1 MSSKKETT
9 KKETLKHSS
18 EKKEKS
24 ISKKP
29 DKNKK
34 VELKMDKKTEQ
45 LIENAKESL
54 EKMQHHLNTTALTLP
69 SLVLTRV
76 TEVNEIN
83 GILENK
89 FEMDLELI
97 GMLEEFF
104 ERLVY
109 LLNLRSSFDKK
120 LHQTYKQIKRLKQSI
135 TIGEFKGNLQ
145 LLGITL
151 IEMEQIIK
159 NYQEMYMNLF
169 NEQALLQ
176 FQLMEQLMMF
186 REKDTPSFYSLFEE
200 SLKTFTAINEEL
212 SDLKE

>member
-1 MSSKKETT
+1 MSPKKNTNSKK
-9 KKETLKHSS
+9 LV
-18 EKKEKS
+18 
-24 ISKKP
+24 
-29 DKNKK
+29 KNKQE
-34 VELKMDKKTEQ
+34 VSLDKKTKE

-97 GMLEEFF
+97 EMLEEFF

-151 IEMEQIIK
+151 VEMEQIIK
-159 NYQEMYMNLF
+159 NYQEMYTNLF
-169 NEQALLQ
+169 TEQALLQ

-186 REKDTPSFYSLFEE
+186 RDKDTASFYTLFEE
-200 SLKTFTAINEEL
+200 SLKTFTAINEKI

>member
-1 MSSKKETT
+1 MNSKKKTT
-9 KKETLKHSS
+9 KKELIIQSS
-18 EKKEKS
+18 ELKNTN
-24 ISKKP
+24 SKILV
-29 DKNKK
+29 KNKK
-34 VELKMDKKTEQ
+34 EELKLDEKTDK

-54 EKMQHHLNTTALTLP
+54 DKMQHHLNTTALTLP

-76 TEVNEIN
+76 TEVKEID

-89 FEMDLELI
+89 FEIDLELI
-97 GMLEEFF
+97 EMLEEFF

-120 LHQTYKQIKRLKQSI
+120 LHQTYKQIKRLKKST
-135 TIGEFKGNLQ
+135 TIREFKGNLQ

-159 NYQEMYMNLF
+159 NYQEMYTNLF

-186 REKDTPSFYSLFEE
+186 RDKDTPSFYSLFEE

-212 SDLKE
+212 SDLTE